1 MKFLKD
7 TAMDI
12 MIKISFQVF
21 TFSIQTKKVA
31 SAVAGSS
38 RKVSNN
44 TTNSKSTLWFYIYI
58 AQEGGGIEHGSWD
71 AVHLVTTNM
80 DHTTKKCKYRLN
92 STIYLT
98 LDQNNEQ
105 YGKVA
110 IAGHVAKVK
119 EEFVVQ

>member
-7 TAMDI
+7 TAMGI

-44 TTNSKSTLWFYIYI
+44 TTNSKLTLRFFM
-58 AQEGGGIEHGSWD
+58 
-71 AVHLVTTNM
+71 HLQPKKEEVLNM
-80 DHTTKKCKYRLN
+80 DLGMLFT
-92 STIYLT
+92 
-98 LDQNNEQ
+98 Q
-105 YGKVA
+105 
-110 IAGHVAKVK
+110 
-119 EEFVVQ
+119 